1 MKFDKN
7 HITSQLKKAIDQIKF
22 KNIIFTDAAVLPPDK
37 KPGYIK
43 VGAPRLLFPV
53 SGNKILVAPVDN
65 QVTTLEMQPGD
76 IIFIPT
82 NSWNKPLWTKSHKMI
97 SLTYYPTHIRILSVD
112 YEAGNSRPVVP
123 DVYYHSQ
130 RTVNQAGQSIIQAL
144 TAMAGYPKLR
154 LKAEQLIQ
162 PLLEL
167 SLLDLHQNIIIENS
181 KAYNTWCEVLHCI
194 MENYHQS
201 ISCKYVAQQL
211 CIDAGYVSKL
221 LKKFA
226 GRGFSEYLTQ
236 IRISHAKKMLK
247 NSRMTLDEIAF
258 SCGFNY
264 TSYFIRVFQKIH
276 GISPSEFRQKY

>member
-1 MKFDKN
+1 MKIDKN

-22 KNIIFTDAAVLPPDK
+22 KNIIFTDATVLPPDK

-43 VGAPRLLFPV
+43 VGAHRLLFPI
-53 SGNKILVAPVDN
+53 SGNKTLVAPVDN

-112 YEAGNSRPVVP
+112 HEAGNSRPVAP

-130 RTVNQAGQSIIQAL
+130 RAVNQAGQSIIQAL
-144 TAMAGYPKLR
+144 TTMARHPKLR
-154 LKAEQLIQ
+154 LKAEQLIH

-167 SLLDLHQNIIIENS
+167 SLLDLCQDSITENS
-181 KAYNTWCEVLHCI
+181 KAYSTWCEILHCI
-194 MENYHQS
+194 MENYHHP

-211 CIDAGYVSKL
+211 SIDAGYVSRL

-226 GRGFSEYLTQ
+226 GIGFSEYLTQ
-236 IRISHAKKMLK
+236 IRISHAKTMLK
-247 NSRMTLDEIAF
+247 DSRMTLDEIAF

-276 GISPSEFRQKY
+276 GISPSKFRQND